1 MLPDPQWVKWMW
13 GRLFGE
19 QENEEFRKEG
29 RKYSGYGV
37 DKLNNVPLNSKVY
50 SWITLPDTCWSM
62 AQNL

>member
-1 MLPDPQWVKWMW
+1 MKSL
-13 GRLFGE
+13 
-19 QENEEFRKEG
+19 G

-37 DKLNNVPLNSKVY
+37 DKLNNMPLNSKVY